1 MSKFSEHPD
10 FNKAVAMSLKDIV
23 DGKPGILYFSYPFN
37 INTQEGFA
45 NAVRSSSRLYLWRKI
60 VAKLHIFVR
69 VWYNPKQ

>member
-45 NAVRSSSRLYLWRKI
+45 NAVRSSSRLYL
-60 VAKLHIFVR
+60 
-69 VWYNPKQ
+69 